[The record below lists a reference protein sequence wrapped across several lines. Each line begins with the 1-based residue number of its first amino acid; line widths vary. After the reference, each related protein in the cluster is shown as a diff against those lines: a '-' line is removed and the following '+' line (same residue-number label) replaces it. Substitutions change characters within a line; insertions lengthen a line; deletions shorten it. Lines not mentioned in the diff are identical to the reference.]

1 MTCSSI
7 PRHQGKVKSGG
18 HFRSITVNRELTVP
32 QRCASCLL
40 PGKTD
45 LQKTPVGTRAWSHIT
60 CWGYYFVLSPPT
72 YSEGPAILWSGSIV
86 L

>member
-18 HFRSITVNRELTVP
+18 HFCSITGNRELTVP

-45 LQKTPVGTRAWSHIT
+45 LQKTPVGTEHAHT
-60 CWGYYFVLSPPT
+60 SPAGAT
-72 YSEGPAILWSGSIV
+72 ALC
-86 L
+86 